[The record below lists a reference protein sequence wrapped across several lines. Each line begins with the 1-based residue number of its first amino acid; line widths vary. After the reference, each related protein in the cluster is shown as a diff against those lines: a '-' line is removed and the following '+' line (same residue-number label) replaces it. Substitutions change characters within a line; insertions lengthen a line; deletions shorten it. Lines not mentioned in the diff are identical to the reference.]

1 MAKTAVGTPDPEDE
15 PVDGDP
21 TKEIGNAS
29 LGIDPWSAFYD
40 TTEEVPELAFPNS
53 PRVYDRMRND
63 KQIASLLLSFVL
75 PIMGYDWFIN
85 PNGHA
90 MRRSST

>member
-1 MAKTAVGTPDPEDE
+1 
-15 PVDGDP
+15 
-21 TKEIGNAS
+21 
-29 LGIDPWSAFYD
+29 
-40 TTEEVPELAFPNS
+40 
-53 PRVYDRMRND
+53 MRND